1 VTTLREVKSVD
12 YGFNEYI
19 FPEFDSE
26 FKETQD
32 MTQQVSMQT
41 LPIKGVQV
49 LPRKGTQALIR
60 GAQNDYTKVY
70 EQPPKSGLGE
80 GAWVL
85 QDLDHKSISG
95 ILSRPMRGAREGN
108 KIVNKTGSISGI

>member
-1 VTTLREVKSVD
+1 
-12 YGFNEYI
+12 
-19 FPEFDSE
+19 
-26 FKETQD
+26 

-49 LPRKGTQALIR
+49 LPRKGTQTLIR

-70 EQPPKSGLGE
+70 EQPSKSGLGE

-108 KIVNKTGSISGI
+108 KIVNKTSSTSGV

>member
-1 VTTLREVKSVD
+1 
-12 YGFNEYI
+12 
-19 FPEFDSE
+19 
-26 FKETQD
+26 
-32 MTQQVSMQT
+32 MTQQVSMQI

-85 QDLDHKSISG
+85 
-95 ILSRPMRGAREGN
+95 
-108 KIVNKTGSISGI
+108 

>member
-1 VTTLREVKSVD
+1 MTLREVKSVD
-12 YGFNEYI
+12 CGFNEYI

-32 MTQQVSMQT
+32 ITQQVSMQT

-70 EQPPKSGLGE
+70 KQPPKSGLGE
-80 GAWVL
+80 GA
-85 QDLDHKSISG
+85 
-95 ILSRPMRGAREGN
+95 
-108 KIVNKTGSISGI
+108 